1 MDVTLS
7 ELLATFMESPL
18 VVWVRTL
25 GPLGSCDGVG
35 SEEWVNMF
43 MELVDGVFLHKIMTH
58 IDPSP
63 ANQRLNKNVNNDVSL
78 RLHNLT
84 VLTRHIRTYYQEN
97 LQQLIVMSLPNILC
111 IAKDPLSAKSMEE
124 LRRLLL
130 LILGCAVQCERK
142 EEMIEKIKLLDI
154 ETQAAIVSHIQE
166 VTHNQLN
173 VLDLSWLEEEAE
185 LAQEEL
191 DPLSRNMAVSLRQLI
206 DQRDKANEAIANL
219 TQERDYLSSRQPQEG
234 CRSLGMGGTERGPGS
249 GGVGVSNGG
258 LALTVSGLTKEEK
271 QHLSV
276 ELADTKA
283 KLRRYRQEL
292 EEKTEQLMDSKHEVE
307 RLDHELQRVKQEN
320 QSLSCEAR
328 SVRVYRDEVDSLRER
343 ATRVDRLETE
353 LTRCKEKLND
363 VHFYKTRVEELRDD
377 NLTLMETKV
386 LLEEQLSASRGRC
399 DKLHTLEKD
408 NLLLRAKIHDLEMER
423 DSERR
428 RLEEL
433 VEENMLLEIGQKQSM
448 NESAHL
454 GWELEQLSKN
464 HDNTETRKSLV
475 HELNECVSSRVL
487 KLEKENRELQSSI
500 ERLREEK
507 HLLQEQQLHTQEL
520 DRENQGLST
529 KLERLQGLLDQERLT
544 NQDMESLGEELLK
557 EKQCLEREIHTLKA
571 EKDRQIS
578 ELESERQHLS
588 DAVGSL
594 RERAQSNSE
603 ARVREVEAE
612 NRQLHQNITDG
623 GSRLASLET
632 QLKLASEEAERLRE
646 KAGRCEEAERETGR
660 LERSRDAL
668 KREVASLRASSERSE
683 ALEKEA
689 SSLEQEVR
697 RLKREA
703 EEARRE
709 LQRLGRREEENNL
722 LTKENLDLRCSLEN
736 LRSSAS
742 RLAALQEEHREAQ
755 REREELQRRLED
767 AREEARGER
776 KRAERLELNAAALNQ
791 EKHRLEEERER
802 SREEREEAERE
813 RRETRGREEELRRE
827 VDELKEER
835 RRREEGE
842 EERRKLQL
850 DLDQSEKDRKHLE
863 KESWR
868 IRTQLEAKEA
878 DLEEKAMR
886 LATLEKEGGALSKEV
901 DRLKEVAVK
910 GKELERENKELQKQA
925 TIDKRA
931 LATLREELV
940 SEKLSV
946 QQHSVELERLNEE
959 LEKVGLNRE
968 RLLQQE
974 HTLEDSRYR
983 LLESRLEETVQQTM
997 KIKEEKISSLEQKLE
1012 ESSTL
1017 NATLRTELTTARQKV
1032 SALRQQ
1038 QEVEENSQQPSRRDR
1053 GQGSATT
1060 ELLQLKDHLIDVEKN
1075 NASLQ
1080 TESSLLKE
1088 QLKQLEN
1095 QNGSLNNQMVAL
1107 QRHTTTL
1114 QEQNT
1119 ALHTQTAKLQVEH
1132 STLSSQ
1138 SASLMAQN
1146 AVLQGQVAALE
1157 TEAES
1162 WQRQREEAKRGRES
1176 VLNDHERLLSVHER
1190 QAHEYEQLIS
1200 QHATLK
1206 GKQRALESEHR
1217 TLHSKYCTL
1226 LQQKEKWE
1234 EQEGRGQKEREE
1246 LNQEAQKN
1254 RLLQQ
1259 ENLQLKTEVDRLTES
1274 QSQLS
1279 EQWEGLQQRTN
1290 EMKSSLSSSQLEVS
1304 RWMAQYDTLLEQH
1317 QGLDLSMTKLDNHC
1331 ELLSR
1336 LKGNLEEENHHLL
1349 SQINLLSQQNHT
1361 LLERSMESK
1370 ELYHQEQKLYIDKL
1384 NALRRQK
1391 EKLEEKIMDQYKFY
1405 DPAPKK
1411 RSQWSGAKALVKLIK
1426 PRKESSRERGGD
1438 RDKEGGKERERA
1450 KSAPDLPLPA
1460 PPPLLPP
1467 DAPPPLPPR
1476 TGSDTS
1482 DSGHARSNHTS
1493 ATAASPSLGPQ
1504 SPALTPISR
1513 APPAP
1518 KRFCFLRSKSQDK
1531 LLPSSSSS
1539 SSSSSHPSVRPSLS
1553 LRRRLR
1559 FWSSTDITAD
1569 TIASQPL
1576 ATNGRCLTDRG
1587 RGLYRSSTPGGSNES
1602 VNGEEGHGQGQTP
1615 KALSSTPSQQASSLG
1630 PANSS
1635 GPRLGQGPGR
1645 RPRGLVFD
1653 EDSRLNTS
1661 DFVFGHHGNT
1671 GGRPGSADLS
1681 HNTSSSN
1688 SPVNC
1693 RDSSDRQARS
1703 ASLSS
1708 DDVTGL
1714 GQSQHSLPRSS
1725 TLPYDHAPQRAQPQ
1739 RGGGVR
1745 TKTRPSSPGSE
1756 MVTLEQFLQES
1767 NIKSPP
1773 MVSTGSRE
1781 DLMTD
1786 YFTRSPAP
1794 STPTGRDQATPTS
1807 YVTPTVQ
1814 PANQR
1819 PGQSVKPSPRQPVGQ
1834 SPASGQP
1841 LAQRTGQSLS
1851 RAFSLASA
1859 DLLRSNGP
1867 DSYRGN
1873 EGSPGQSDVV
1883 VRRQGGGAN
1892 GRERPLSARLAGPT
1906 NQHGDAS
1913 FLNPP
1918 IHHSSSLNLQTERY
1932 GERERERERERARTP
1947 VSRNGPS
1954 SSSSYHHRA
1963 EVAMVTPVR
1972 AVPALRLD
1980 DSSEQGEGLRDGRS
1994 TDSSHLKK
2002 EGERGSERARCG
2014 SVERPK
2020 STPASPDPNNDPQTV
2035 WYEYGCV

>member
-1 MDVTLS
+1 MDVTVS
-7 ELLATFMESPL
+7 ELLASFMESPL

-25 GPLGSCDGVG
+25 GPLGPCDDVG
-35 SEEWVNMF
+35 SEERVNMF
-43 MELVDGVFLHKIMTH
+43 MELVNGVFLHKIMTH

-63 ANQRLNKNVNNDVSL
+63 TNQRLNKNVNNDMAL

-84 VLTRHIRTYYQEN
+84 VLTRHIRTYYQDT
-97 LQQLIVMSLPNILC
+97 LQQLIVMPLPNILC
-111 IAKDPLSAKSMEE
+111 IAKDPISARSMEE
-124 LRRLLL
+124 LKRLLL
-130 LILGCAVQCERK
+130 LVLGCAVQCERK

-166 VTHNQLN
+166 VTHNQMN
-173 VLDLSWLEEEAE
+173 VLDLSWMEEGAE
-185 LAQEEL
+185 LTQDEL
-191 DPLSRNMAVSLRQLI
+191 EPLSRSMAVSLRQLI
-206 DQRDKANEAIANL
+206 DQRDKASEVIVDL
-219 TQERDYLSSRQPQEG
+219 TQERDYLSSQQPQEG
-234 CRSLGMGGTERGPGS
+234 CRSLGMSSPERGQSS
-249 GGVGVSNGG
+249 GGVTLNNGG
-258 LALTVSGLTKEEK
+258 SAVTVAGLTKEEK

-307 RLDHELQRVKQEN
+307 RLDQELQRLKQEN

-328 SVRVYRDEVDSLRER
+328 SVRAYRDEVDSLRER
-343 ATRVDRLETE
+343 AARVDRLETE

-363 VHFYKTRVEELRDD
+363 VHFYKTRVEELRED
-377 NLTLMETKV
+377 NMTLMETKV

-423 DSERR
+423 DNERR

-454 GWELEQLSKN
+454 GWELEQLTKN
-464 HDNTETRKSLV
+464 HDNTNTETRKSLV

-487 KLEKENRELQSSI
+487 KLEKENRELQASI
-500 ERLREEK
+500 ERLKEEN

-520 DRENQGLST
+520 DRENQGLSK

-544 NQDMESLGEELLK
+544 NQDMESLGEEILK
-557 EKQCLEREIHTLKA
+557 EKQTLERDMHALRA

-578 ELESERQHLS
+578 ELESEKQHLS
-588 DAVGSL
+588 DAVASL

-612 NRQLHQNITDG
+612 NRLMHQNITDIS
-623 GSRLASLET
+623 SRLASLET
-632 QLKLASEEAERLRE
+632 QLKQASEEAERLRE
-646 KAGRCEEAERETGR
+646 RAGRCEEAERDAAR
-660 LERSRDAL
+660 LERSREAL
-668 KREVASLRASSERSE
+668 NREVASLRACSERSE
-683 ALEKEA
+683 ALEKQVF
-689 SSLEQEVR
+689 SLEQEVH

-703 EEARRE
+703 EEAQRE
-709 LQRLGRREEENNL
+709 LQRLGTQEADNSL
-722 LTKENLDLRCSLEN
+722 LSKENLDLRCSVEN
-736 LRSSAS
+736 LRSSSA
-742 RLAALQEEHREAQ
+742 RLATLQEEHKEAQ
-755 REREELQRRLED
+755 KETQELQRRLEE
-767 AREEARGER
+767 AREEGQRER
-776 KRAERLELNAAALNQ
+776 KRAERLELNSATLNQ
-791 EKHRLEEERER
+791 EKHRLEEEIER
-802 SREEREEAERE
+802 SKEEREEVERE
-813 RRETRGREEELRRE
+813 RQETQSREEELRRE
-827 VDELKEER
+827 VEELKEER
-835 RRREEGE
+835 KRREDGD

-850 DLDQSEKDRKHLE
+850 DLEQSEKGRKHLE

-868 IRTQLEAKEA
+868 IRTLLEGKETE
-878 DLEEKAMR
+878 LEEKAR
-886 LATLEKEGGALSKEV
+886 TLATVEKEGVALGKEV

-910 GKELERENKELQKQA
+910 AKELERENKELQKQA
-925 TIDKRA
+925 TIDKRT
-931 LATLREELV
+931 LATLREDLV

-946 QQHSVELERLNEE
+946 QQQSVELERLNEE
-959 LEKVGLNRE
+959 LEKIGLNRE
-968 RLLQQE
+968 KLLQQE

-997 KIKEEKISSLEQKLE
+997 KIKEEKISSLEKKLE
-1012 ESSTL
+1012 ESNTQST
-1017 NATLRTELTTARQKV
+1017 TLRAELASAHQTV

-1038 QEVEENSQQPSRRDR
+1038 QEEENHSQQHSGGDR
-1053 GQGSATT
+1053 GRGSATA
-1060 ELLQLKDHLIDVEKN
+1060 ELLRLKDHLIDVEKN

-1080 TESSLLKE
+1080 TESSLLKD

-1095 QNGSLNNQMVAL
+1095 QNTSLNNQMLGL

-1114 QEQNT
+1114 QEQNST
-1119 ALHTQTAKLQVEH
+1119 LHTQTAKLQVEN

-1146 AVLQGQVAALE
+1146 AVLQGQVTALE
-1157 TEAES
+1157 TEVES
-1162 WQRQREEAKRGRES
+1162 WQRQREEAWRAREG
-1176 VLNDHERLLSVHER
+1176 VLSDHERLLSVHER

-1200 QHATLK
+1200 QHAALK
-1206 GKQRALESEHR
+1206 GKQRTLENELR
-1217 TLHSKYCTL
+1217 TLHSKHCIL

-1234 EQEGRGQKEREE
+1234 EQEGRGQKEKEE
-1246 LNQEAQKN
+1246 LNQEIQKN

-1274 QSQLS
+1274 QSQQS
-1279 EQWEGLQQRTN
+1279 EQCEGFQQRMN
-1290 EMKSSLSSSQLEVS
+1290 ELKSSLSSSQLEAS
-1304 RWMAQYDTLLEQH
+1304 RWMARYDSLMEQH
-1317 QGLDLSMTKLDNHC
+1317 QGLDLTMTKLDNHC

-1349 SQINLLSQQNHT
+1349 SQINLLSQQNHS

-1405 DPAPKK
+1405 DPTPKK
-1411 RSQWSGAKALVKLIK
+1411 RSQWSGAKALAKLIK
-1426 PRKESSRERGGD
+1426 PRKESSRERGD
-1438 RDKEGGKERERA
+1438 RDKEGGKEKERA
-1450 KSAPDLPLPA
+1450 KGAPDIPLPA

-1467 DAPPPLPPR
+1467 ETPPPLPQR
-1476 TGSDTS
+1476 TGVDAP
-1482 DSGHARSNHTS
+1482 DSSHAHSNHNNHT
-1493 ATAASPSLGPQ
+1493 TSPSLGPQ

-1513 APPAP
+1513 G
-1518 KRFCFLRSKSQDK
+1518 
-1531 LLPSSSSS
+1531 LP
-1539 SSSSSHPSVRPSLS
+1539 
-1553 LRRRLR
+1553 
-1559 FWSSTDITAD
+1559 
-1569 TIASQPL
+1569 
-1576 ATNGRCLTDRG
+1576 DRG
-1587 RGLYRSSTPGGSNES
+1587 RGVYRSSTPGGSSES
-1602 VNGEEGHGQGQTP
+1602 VNGEDGHRQGQAH
-1615 KALSSTPSQQASSLG
+1615 KALSSTPSHHSSSLG
-1630 PANSS
+1630 LTNNSS
-1635 GPRLGQGPGR
+1635 SRLGQTPSR
-1645 RPRGLVFD
+1645 RPRGLLLD

-1661 DFVFGHHGNT
+1661 DSMFGQHSNT
-1671 GGRPGSADLS
+1671 GGRPGSADFS

-1693 RDSSDRQARS
+1693 RDTSDRQVRS

-1708 DDVTGL
+1708 DDVVGP
-1714 GQSQHSLPRSS
+1714 GQSQQSLSRSS
-1725 TLPYDHAPQRAQPQ
+1725 TLPYDHTPQRAQPQ
-1739 RGGGVR
+1739 QGGGVR
-1745 TKTRPSSPGSE
+1745 NRTRTSSPGSE

-1767 NIKSPP
+1767 NKKSPP

-1794 STPTGRDQATPTS
+1794 SAPSGRDQVTPTS

-1814 PANQR
+1814 PSNQR

-1841 LAQRTGQSLS
+1841 VTQRTNQSLS
-1851 RAFSLASA
+1851 RAFSLASV

-1867 DSYRGN
+1867 DSFRGN

-1892 GRERPLSARLAGPT
+1892 GRERPLSARLVGPT
-1906 NQHGDAS
+1906 NQHGDGS

-1918 IHHSSSLNLQTERY
+1918 IHHSSSLNLQTERHA
-1932 GERERERERERARTP
+1932 ERERERGRTP
-1947 VSRNGPS
+1947 ASRNGPS
-1954 SSSSYHHRA
+1954 SSSSYHQRG

-1972 AVPALRLD
+1972 AVPATRLD
-1980 DSSEQGEGLRDGRS
+1980 GTSEHGEGLRDGRS
-1994 TDSSHLKK
+1994 GDSSHLKK
-2002 EGERGSERARCG
+2002 DGEKARCG

>member
-18 VVWVRTL
+18 VLWVRTL
-25 GPLGSCDGVG
+25 GPLGSSDDVG
-35 SEEWVNMF
+35 SEERVNMF

-63 ANQRLNKNVNNDVSL
+63 TNQRLNKNVNNDVSL

-84 VLTRHIRTYYQEN
+84 VLTRHIRTYYQET
-97 LQQLIVMSLPNILC
+97 LQQLVVMPLPNILC
-111 IAKDPLSAKSMEE
+111 IAKDPISAKSMEDMK
-124 LRRLLL
+124 RLLL

-173 VLDLSWLEEEAE
+173 VLDLSWLEEGSE
-185 LAQEEL
+185 LTHDEL
-191 DPLSRNMAVSLRQLI
+191 EPLSRNMAASLRQLI
-206 DQRDKANEAIANL
+206 DQRDKASEVIVDL
-219 TQERDYLSSRQPQEG
+219 TQERDYLFSQQPQEG
-234 CRSLGMGGTERGPGS
+234 CRNLGLSSPERGKSS
-249 GGVGVSNGG
+249 GGVGVNNGG
-258 LALTVSGLTKEEK
+258 SSVIVPGLTKEEK

-307 RLDHELQRVKQEN
+307 RLDQELQRLKQEN

-343 ATRVDRLETE
+343 AARVDRLETE
-353 LTRCKEKLND
+353 LSRCKEKLND

-386 LLEEQLSASRGRC
+386 LLEEQLSAARGRC

-423 DSERR
+423 DNERR

-433 VEENMLLEIGQKQSM
+433 VEENMMLEIGQKQSM

-454 GWELEQLSKN
+454 GWELEQLTKN
-464 HDNTETRKSLV
+464 HDNTNTETRKSLV
-475 HELNECVSSRVL
+475 HELNECVSSRAL
-487 KLEKENRELQSSI
+487 KLEKENRELQASI
-500 ERLREEK
+500 ERLKEEN

-520 DRENQGLST
+520 DRENQSLSK

-544 NQDMESLGEELLK
+544 NQDMESLGEEILK
-557 EKQCLEREIHTLKA
+557 EKQSLEKEMHTLSA

-578 ELESERQHLS
+578 ELESEKQHLS
-588 DAVGSL
+588 EAVVSL
-594 RERAQSNSE
+594 QERAQSNNV
-603 ARVREVEAE
+603 ARVREVETE
-612 NRQLHQNITDG
+612 NRLLHQNITDTS
-623 GSRLASLET
+623 SRLASLET

-646 KAGRCEEAERETGR
+646 RAGRCEEVEREAAR

-668 KREVASLRASSERSE
+668 NREVSSLRACSERSE
-683 ALEKEA
+683 ALEKQV
-689 SSLEQEVR
+689 SSLEQEMH

-703 EEARRE
+703 EEAQ
-709 LQRLGRREEENNL
+709 QRVGRHEGENSL
-722 LTKENLDLRCSLEN
+722 LSKENLDLRCSMEN
-736 LRSSAS
+736 LRSSTA
-742 RLAALQEEHREAQ
+742 RLATLQEEHKDAQ
-755 REREELQRRLED
+755 REIQELQRRLEE
-767 AREEARGER
+767 AREEAQGER
-776 KRAERLELNAAALNQ
+776 KRVERLELNVTALNQ
-791 EKHRLEEERER
+791 EKHRLEEEVQR
-802 SREEREEAERE
+802 SKEEREEVERE
-813 RRETRGREEELRRE
+813 SRDTQTREEELRRE
-827 VDELKEER
+827 VEELKQER
-835 RRREEGE
+835 RRREETDK
-842 EERRKLQL
+842 ERRKLQL
-850 DLDQSEKDRKHLE
+850 DLEQSEKGRKQLE

-868 IRTQLEAKEA
+868 IRTLLEGKETE
-878 DLEEKAMR
+878 LEEKAR
-886 LATLEKEGGALSKEV
+886 QLAAVEKEGTAQSKQV
-901 DRLKEVAVK
+901 DRLKEVVVK
-910 GKELERENKELQKQA
+910 AKELERENKELQKQA
-925 TIDKRA
+925 TIDKRT

-946 QQHSVELERLNEE
+946 QQQSVELERLNEE
-959 LEKVGLNRE
+959 LEKIGLNKE
-968 RLLQQE
+968 KLLQQE

-997 KIKEEKISSLEQKLE
+997 KIKEEKISSLEKKVE
-1012 ESSTL
+1012 ESNALS
-1017 NATLRTELTTARQKV
+1017 ATLRTELATARQTV
-1032 SALRQQ
+1032 STLRQQ
-1038 QEVEENSQQPSRRDR
+1038 QEEEANHNFQQHSGNDR
-1053 GQGSATT
+1053 GQGSATA
-1060 ELLQLKDHLIDVEKN
+1060 ELLRIKDHLIDIEKN

-1088 QLKQLEN
+1088 QLKQLDN
-1095 QNGSLNNQMVAL
+1095 QNTALNNQMVAL

-1114 QEQNT
+1114 QEQNS
-1119 ALHTQTAKLQVEH
+1119 ALHTQTAKLQVEN

-1146 AVLQGQVAALE
+1146 AVLQGQVTALE
-1157 TEAES
+1157 TEVES
-1162 WQRQREEAKRGRES
+1162 WQRQREEAWRGRES
-1176 VLNDHERLLSVHER
+1176 VLSDHERLLSVHER

-1200 QHATLK
+1200 QHTTLK
-1206 GKQRALESEHR
+1206 GKQRALEGEHR
-1217 TLHSKYCTL
+1217 TLHSKYCIL

-1234 EQEGRGQKEREE
+1234 EQEGRGRKEKEE
-1246 LNQEAQKN
+1246 QNQQIQKN

-1274 QSQLS
+1274 QSHQS
-1279 EQWEGLQQRTN
+1279 EQYEGLQQRTN
-1290 EMKSSLSSSQLEVS
+1290 ELKSSLSSAQQELSQ
-1304 RWMAQYDTLLEQH
+1304 WMARYDSLMEQH
-1317 QGLDLSMTKLDNHC
+1317 QGLDLTMTKLDNHC

-1405 DPAPKK
+1405 DPTPKK

-1426 PRKESSRERGGD
+1426 PRKESSRERAGD

-1450 KSAPDLPLPA
+1450 KSAPDIPLPA

-1467 DAPPPLPPR
+1467 ETPPPLPQR
-1476 TGSDTS
+1476 TASDTQDGS
-1482 DSGHARSNHTS
+1482 HAHSNHSNHSNHT
-1493 ATAASPSLGPQ
+1493 TSPSMGPQ

-1513 APPAP
+1513 
-1518 KRFCFLRSKSQDK
+1518 
-1531 LLPSSSSS
+1531 
-1539 SSSSSHPSVRPSLS
+1539 
-1553 LRRRLR
+1553 
-1559 FWSSTDITAD
+1559 
-1569 TIASQPL
+1569 
-1576 ATNGRCLTDRG
+1576 GLTDRS
-1587 RGLYRSSTPGGSNES
+1587 RGVYRSSTPGGSNES
-1602 VNGEEGHGQGQTP
+1602 INGEDGHGQVQSL
-1615 KALSSTPSQQASSLG
+1615 KALSSTPSHQSSSAGLT
-1630 PANSS
+1630 NSS
-1635 GPRLGQGPGR
+1635 RLGQGPSR
-1645 RPRGLVFD
+1645 RPRGLLFD
-1653 EDSRLNTS
+1653 EDSRHNTS
-1661 DFVFGHHGNT
+1661 DSVFGHHGNT
-1671 GGRPGSADLS
+1671 GGRPGSADFS

-1693 RDSSDRQARS
+1693 RDSSDRQGRS

-1708 DDVTGL
+1708 DDVMGL
-1714 GQSQHSLPRSS
+1714 SQSQQTLSRSS
-1725 TLPYDHAPQRAQPQ
+1725 TLPYDHAHQRAQPQ
-1739 RGGGVR
+1739 RGVGIR
-1745 TKTRPSSPGSE
+1745 TKARPSSPGSE

-1767 NIKSPP
+1767 NIQSPP

-1781 DLMTD
+1781 DLMAD

-1794 STPTGRDQATPTS
+1794 STPAGRDQVTPTS

-1814 PANQR
+1814 SSNQR

-1841 LAQRTGQSLS
+1841 STQRTSQSLS

-1867 DSYRGN
+1867 DSFHGN
-1873 EGSPGQSDVV
+1873 EGQSDVV
-1883 VRRQGGGAN
+1883 VRRQGGGA

-1906 NQHGDAS
+1906 NQHGDGS

-1932 GERERERERERARTP
+1932 GERERERGRTA

-1954 SSSSYHHRA
+1954 SSSPYHHHG

-1972 AVPALRLD
+1972 AVPAMRPEEA
-1980 DSSEQGEGLRDGRS
+1980 SEPGEVLRDGRS
-1994 TDSSHLKK
+1994 GDSSHLKK
-2002 EGERGSERARCG
+2002 ESERARCG

>member
-18 VVWVRTL
+18 VVWVQTL
-25 GPLGSCDGVG
+25 GPLGSRDDVG
-35 SEEWVNMF
+35 SEERVNMF

-63 ANQRLNKNVNNDVSL
+63 TNQRLNKNVNNDLSL

-84 VLTRHIRTYYQEN
+84 VLTRHIRAYYQET
-97 LQQLIVMSLPNILC
+97 LQQLIVMPLPNILC
-111 IAKDPLSAKSMEE
+111 IAKDPISAKSMEE
-124 LRRLLL
+124 MKSLLL

-173 VLDLSWLEEEAE
+173 VLDLSWLEEGSELAHAE
-185 LAQEEL
+185 LE
-191 DPLSRNMAVSLRQLI
+191 PLSRNMAVSLRQLI
-206 DQRDKANEAIANL
+206 DQRDQASEVIVDL
-219 TQERDYLSSRQPQEG
+219 TQEKDYLASQQPQEG
-234 CRSLGMGGTERGPGS
+234 CRNLGMGPG
-249 GGVGVSNGG
+249 GAGVNNGG
-258 LALTVSGLTKEEK
+258 SAAAVSGLTKEEK

-307 RLDHELQRVKQEN
+307 RLDQESQKLKQEN

-343 ATRVDRLETE
+343 AGRVDRLETE

-363 VHFYKTRVEELRDD
+363 VHFYKTRVEELRED

-386 LLEEQLSASRGRC
+386 LLEEQLSASRGRW

-423 DSERR
+423 DNERQ

-454 GWELEQLSKN
+454 GWELEQLTKN
-464 HDNTETRKSLV
+464 HDNTNTETRKSLV

-487 KLEKENRELQSSI
+487 KLEKENRELQASI
-500 ERLREEK
+500 ERLKEDN

-520 DRENQGLST
+520 DRENQSLSK

-544 NQDMESLGEELLK
+544 NQDMESLGEEILK
-557 EKQCLEREIHTLKA
+557 EKQSLEREIHTLRA

-578 ELESERQHLS
+578 ELESEKQHLS
-588 DAVGSL
+588 DAVASHQ
-594 RERAQSNSE
+594 ERAQSNSE

-612 NRQLHQNITDG
+612 NRLLHQNITDAS
-623 GSRLASLET
+623 SRLASSET
-632 QLKLASEEAERLRE
+632 QLKLANEEAERLRE
-646 KAGRCEEAERETGR
+646 RAGRCEEVEREAAR

-668 KREVASLRASSERSE
+668 NREVASLRACSERSE
-683 ALEKEA
+683 DLEKQM
-689 SSLEQEVR
+689 SSLEQEVH

-703 EEARRE
+703 EEAQRE
-709 LQRLGRREEENNL
+709 LQRLGRQESDNSL
-722 LTKENLDLRCSLEN
+722 LSKENLDLRCSLEN
-736 LRSSAS
+736 LRSSTA
-742 RLAALQEEHREAQ
+742 RLATLQEEHKESQ
-755 REREELQRRLED
+755 RETQELRRRLEE
-767 AREEARGER
+767 AREEAQGER
-776 KRAERLELNAAALNQ
+776 KRAERLELNVAAVNQ
-791 EKHRLEEERER
+791 EKHRLGEEMQR
-802 SREEREEAERE
+802 SKEEREEVERE
-813 RRETRGREEELRRE
+813 TGEMQAREEDLKRE
-827 VDELKEER
+827 VEELKEER
-835 RRREEGE
+835 RRREEVDK
-842 EERRKLQL
+842 ERRKLQL
-850 DLDQSEKDRKHLE
+850 DLEQSEKGRKHLE

-868 IRTQLEAKEA
+868 IRTLLEGKEVE
-878 DLEEKAMR
+878 LEEKDRR
-886 LATLEKEGGALSKEV
+886 LATVEKEGAAVSKEV

-910 GKELERENKELQKQA
+910 AKELERENKDLQKQA
-925 TIDKRA
+925 TIDKRT

-946 QQHSVELERLNEE
+946 QQQSVELERLNEE
-959 LEKVGLNRE
+959 LEKIGLNRE
-968 RLLQQE
+968 KLLQQE

-997 KIKEEKISSLEQKLE
+997 KVKEEKISCLERKVE
-1012 ESSTL
+1012 ESDAL
-1017 NATLRTELTTARQKV
+1017 NASLRAELATTV
-1032 SALRQQ
+1032 SALRQH
-1038 QEVEENSQQPSRRDR
+1038 QEEEAEEENHNSQQRSGSWR
-1053 GQGSATT
+1053 GQGSATA
-1060 ELLQLKDHLIDVEKN
+1060 ELLRIKDHLIDVEKN
-1075 NASLQ
+1075 SASLQ

-1095 QNGSLNNQMVAL
+1095 QNTSLNYQMVTL
-1107 QRHTTTL
+1107 QRHTATL
-1114 QEQNT
+1114 QEQNS
-1119 ALHTQTAKLQVEH
+1119 ALHTQTAKLQVEN

-1146 AVLQGQVAALE
+1146 AVLQGQVTALE
-1157 TEAES
+1157 TEVEA
-1162 WQRQREEAKRGRES
+1162 WQRQREEAWRARES
-1176 VLNDHERLLSVHER
+1176 VLSDHERLLSVHER

-1200 QHATLK
+1200 QHTAVK

-1217 TLHSKYCTL
+1217 TLHSKYCIL

-1234 EQEGRGQKEREE
+1234 EQEGRGQKEKED
-1246 LNQEAQKN
+1246 LNQEIQRN

-1259 ENLQLKTEVDRLTES
+1259 DNLQLKTQVDRLTGS
-1274 QSQLS
+1274 QSQQS
-1279 EQWEGLQQRTN
+1279 EQCEGLQQRMN
-1290 EMKSSLSSSQLEVS
+1290 ELKSSLSSAQLEVS
-1304 RWMAQYDTLLEQH
+1304 QWMARYDSLMEQH
-1317 QGLDLSMTKLDNHC
+1317 QGLDLTMTKLDNHC

-1384 NALRRQK
+1384 NTLRRQK

-1405 DPAPKK
+1405 DPTPKK
-1411 RSQWSGAKALVKLIK
+1411 RSQWAGAKAFAKLIK

-1438 RDKEGGKERERA
+1438 RDKEGGKDRERA
-1450 KSAPDLPLPA
+1450 KSAPDIPLPA

-1467 DAPPPLPPR
+1467 ETPPPPPQR
-1476 TGSDTS
+1476 TASDTQ
-1482 DSGHARSNHTS
+1482 DGGHAHSNHNNHT
-1493 ATAASPSLGPQ
+1493 ASPSPGPQ
-1504 SPALTPISR
+1504 SLVLTPISR
-1513 APPAP
+1513 
-1518 KRFCFLRSKSQDK
+1518 
-1531 LLPSSSSS
+1531 
-1539 SSSSSHPSVRPSLS
+1539 
-1553 LRRRLR
+1553 
-1559 FWSSTDITAD
+1559 
-1569 TIASQPL
+1569 
-1576 ATNGRCLTDRG
+1576 GLTDGRG
-1587 RGLYRSSTPGGSNES
+1587 RGVFRSSTPGGSSES
-1602 VNGEEGHGQGQTP
+1602 VNGEDGHGQGQTH
-1615 KALSSTPSQQASSLG
+1615 KALSSPVSHHSSSLG
-1630 PANSS
+1630 LTNNASS
-1635 GPRLGQGPGR
+1635 RLGQGPGR
-1645 RPRGLVFD
+1645 RPRGLLYD
-1653 EDSRLNTS
+1653 EDSRHNTS
-1661 DFVFGHHGNT
+1661 DSMFGHHDNT
-1671 GGRPGSADLS
+1671 GGRPGSADFS

-1688 SPVNC
+1688 SPINC
-1693 RDSSDRQARS
+1693 RDTSDCQVRS

-1708 DDVTGL
+1708 DDVVGL
-1714 GQSQHSLPRSS
+1714 SQSQQTLSRSS
-1725 TLPYDHAPQRAQPQ
+1725 TLPYDHTPQRAQPQ
-1739 RGGGVR
+1739 RGGGLR

-1767 NIKSPP
+1767 NVQSPP
-1773 MVSTGSRE
+1773 MVSTGSKE

-1794 STPTGRDQATPTS
+1794 SAPAGRDQVTPTS
-1807 YVTPTVQ
+1807 YVMPTVQ
-1814 PANQR
+1814 SSNQR
-1819 PGQSVKPSPRQPVGQ
+1819 PGQNVKPSPRQPVGQ
-1834 SPASGQP
+1834 SPASGQQVT
-1841 LAQRTGQSLS
+1841 QRTSQSLS

-1867 DSYRGN
+1867 DSFCGN
-1873 EGSPGQSDVV
+1873 EGQSDVV
-1883 VRRQGGGAN
+1883 VRRPGGGAN

-1906 NQHGDAS
+1906 NQPGDGS

-1932 GERERERERERARTP
+1932 AERERERGRTP
-1947 VSRNGPS
+1947 IARNGPS
-1954 SSSSYHHRA
+1954 SSPSYHHRG

-1972 AVPALRLD
+1972 AVPTTRPDEA
-1980 DSSEQGEGLRDGRS
+1980 SEQGEVLREGRS
-1994 TDSSHLKK
+1994 GDSSHLKK
-2002 EGERGSERARCG
+2002 ESERARCG

>member
-25 GPLGSCDGVG
+25 GPLGPCEDAG
-35 SEEWVNMF
+35 SEERVNMF

-63 ANQRLNKNVNNDVSL
+63 TNQRLNKNVNNDVSL

-84 VLTRHIRTYYQEN
+84 VLTRHIRTYYQET
-97 LQQLIVMSLPNILC
+97 LQQLILMSLPNILC

-124 LRRLLL
+124 LKRLLL
-130 LILGCAVQCERK
+130 LLLGCAVQCERK

-173 VLDLSWLEEEAE
+173 VLDLSWLEEGPE
-185 LAQEEL
+185 LAHEEL
-191 DPLSRNMAVSLRQLI
+191 APLSRNMASSLRQLI
-206 DQRDKANEAIANL
+206 DQRDKASEVIVDL
-219 TQERDYLSSRQPQEG
+219 TQERDFLFSQQPQEG
-234 CRSLGMGGTERGPGS
+234 CRNLGMSSPERGKSS
-249 GGVGVSNGG
+249 GGVGLNNGG
-258 LALTVSGLTKEEK
+258 SAVIVLTKEEK

-307 RLDHELQRVKQEN
+307 RQDQELQRVKQEN
-320 QSLSCEAR
+320 QSLSSEAR

-343 ATRVDRLETE
+343 ASRVDRLETE

-363 VHFYKTRVEELRDD
+363 VHFYKTRVEELRED
-377 NLTLMETKV
+377 NMTLMETKV
-386 LLEEQLSASRGRC
+386 LLEEQLTASRGRC

-408 NLLLRAKIHDLEMER
+408 NLLLRAKLQDLEMER

-454 GWELEQLSKN
+454 GWELEQLTKN
-464 HDNTETRKSLV
+464 HDNTNTETRKSLV

-487 KLEKENRELQSSI
+487 KLEKENRELQASI
-500 ERLREEK
+500 ERLKEDN
-507 HLLQEQQLHTQEL
+507 HQLQEKQLHTQEL
-520 DRENQGLST
+520 DRENQSLSK

-544 NQDMESLGEELLK
+544 NQDMESLGEEILK
-557 EKQCLEREIHTLKA
+557 EKQILERDMHTLRA
-571 EKDRQIS
+571 ERDRQIS
-578 ELESERQHLS
+578 ELESEKQHLS
-588 DAVGSL
+588 DAVASL
-594 RERAQSNSE
+594 QERAQSNNE
-603 ARVREVEAE
+603 ARVREVETE
-612 NRQLHQNITDG
+612 NRVLHQNITDTS
-623 GSRLASLET
+623 SRLASLET
-632 QLKLASEEAERLRE
+632 QLKLANEESKRLRE
-646 KAGRCEEAERETGR
+646 RAGRCEEVEREAAR

-668 KREVASLRASSERSE
+668 NREVASLRACSERSE
-683 ALEKEA
+683 AVEKQV
-689 SSLEQEVR
+689 SSLEQEVH

-703 EEARRE
+703 EEAQKE
-709 LQRLGRREEENNL
+709 LQRLGRQEAENGL
-722 LTKENLDLRCSLEN
+722 LSKENLDLRCSMEN
-736 LRSSAS
+736 LRSSSA
-742 RLAALQEEHREAQ
+742 RLATLQEEHKESQ
-755 REREELQRRLED
+755 RETQELQRRLEE
-767 AREEARGER
+767 AREEAQGEK
-776 KRAERLELNAAALNQ
+776 KRTERLELNVAALNQ
-791 EKHRLEEERER
+791 EKHCLEEEIQR
-802 SREEREEAERE
+802 SKEEREEVERE
-813 RRETRGREEELRRE
+813 KQETQVREEEVRRE
-827 VDELKEER
+827 VEDLKEER
-835 RRREEGE
+835 RRREEGDK
-842 EERRKLQL
+842 ERRKIQL
-850 DLDQSEKDRKHLE
+850 DLEQSEKGRKHLE

-868 IRTQLEAKEA
+868 IRTLLEGKETE
-878 DLEEKAMR
+878 LEEKTRR
-886 LATLEKEGGALSKEV
+886 LATVKKESTALSKEV
-901 DRLKEVAVK
+901 ERLKEVAVK
-910 GKELERENKELQKQA
+910 AKELERENKELQKQA
-925 TIDKRA
+925 TIDKRT

-946 QQHSVELERLNEE
+946 QQQSIELERLNEE
-959 LEKVGLNRE
+959 LEKIGLNRE
-968 RLLQQE
+968 KLLQQE

-997 KIKEEKISSLEQKLE
+997 KIKEEKISHLEKKVE
-1012 ESSTL
+1012 ESNTL
-1017 NATLRTELTTARQKV
+1017 NTTLRAELANARQTV
-1032 SALRQQ
+1032 SVLRQQ
-1038 QEVEENSQQPSRRDR
+1038 QAEEENHNSQHRSGIDR
-1053 GQGSATT
+1053 GQGSATA
-1060 ELLQLKDHLIDVEKN
+1060 ELLRIKDHLIDVEKN

-1088 QLKQLEN
+1088 QLKQLDN
-1095 QNGSLNNQMVAL
+1095 QNTSLNNQMGAQ
-1107 QRHTTTL
+1107 QRHTSTL
-1114 QEQNT
+1114 QEQNSS
-1119 ALHTQTAKLQVEH
+1119 LHTQTAKLQVEN

-1146 AVLQGQVAALE
+1146 AVLQGQVTALE
-1157 TEAES
+1157 TEVES
-1162 WQRQREEAKRGRES
+1162 WQRQREEAWRARES
-1176 VLNDHERLLSVHER
+1176 VLSDHERLLSVHER

-1200 QHATLK
+1200 QHTTLK
-1206 GKQRALESEHR
+1206 GKQRALESDHR
-1217 TLHSKYCTL
+1217 TLHSKYCVL
-1226 LQQKEKWE
+1226 LQQKDKWE
-1234 EQEGRGQKEREE
+1234 EQEGRGQKEKEE
-1246 LNQEAQKN
+1246 LNQEVQKN

-1259 ENLQLKTEVDRLTES
+1259 ENLQLKTEVDRLTGS
-1274 QSQLS
+1274 QSQQS
-1279 EQWEGLQQRTN
+1279 EQCEGLQQRMN
-1290 EMKSSLSSSQLEVS
+1290 ELKSSLSTSKLEVS
-1304 RWMAQYDTLLEQH
+1304 GWMARYDSLKEQH
-1317 QGLDLSMTKLDNHC
+1317 QGLDLTMTKLDNHC

-1370 ELYHQEQKLYIDKL
+1370 EMYHQEQKLYIDKL

-1405 DPAPKK
+1405 DPTPKK
-1411 RSQWSGAKALVKLIK
+1411 RSQWSGAKALAKLIK

-1438 RDKEGGKERERA
+1438 RDKDACKDRERA
-1450 KSAPDLPLPA
+1450 KSAPDIPLPA

-1467 DAPPPLPPR
+1467 ETPPPLPLR
-1476 TGSDTS
+1476 TASDTQ
-1482 DSGHARSNHTS
+1482 DSGHAHSNHNNHIT
-1493 ATAASPSLGPQ
+1493 SPSLGPL

-1513 APPAP
+1513 G
-1518 KRFCFLRSKSQDK
+1518 LSDRS
-1531 LLPSSSSS
+1531 
-1539 SSSSSHPSVRPSLS
+1539 
-1553 LRRRLR
+1553 
-1559 FWSSTDITAD
+1559 
-1569 TIASQPL
+1569 
-1576 ATNGRCLTDRG
+1576 RG
-1587 RGLYRSSTPGGSNES
+1587 VFRSSTPGGSSES
-1602 VNGEEGHGQGQTP
+1602 INGDDGHGQGQTH
-1615 KALSSTPSQQASSLG
+1615 KALSSTPSHPPSSLG
-1630 PANSS
+1630 LNNSS
-1635 GPRLGQGPGR
+1635 SSRLGPVPVR
-1645 RPRGLVFD
+1645 RPRGFLFD
-1653 EDSRLNTS
+1653 EDSRQNTPDS
-1661 DFVFGHHGNT
+1661 MFSHHGNT
-1671 GGRPGSADLS
+1671 GGRPGSADFS

-1693 RDSSDRQARS
+1693 RDTPDRQPRS

-1708 DDVTGL
+1708 DDVMGL
-1714 GQSQHSLPRSS
+1714 SQSQQTLSRSS

-1739 RGGGVR
+1739 RGAGVR
-1745 TKTRPSSPGSE
+1745 KPRLSSPGSE

-1767 NIKSPP
+1767 NVQSPP

-1794 STPTGRDQATPTS
+1794 SVPAGRDQVTPTN

-1814 PANQR
+1814 SSNQR

-1834 SPASGQP
+1834 SPASGP
-1841 LAQRTGQSLS
+1841 PVTQRTGQSLS
-1851 RAFSLASA
+1851 RAYSLATA

-1867 DSYRGN
+1867 DSFRGN
-1873 EGSPGQSDVV
+1873 EGQSDVV

-1906 NQHGDAS
+1906 NQHGDGS

-1932 GERERERERERARTP
+1932 AERERERGRARVP
-1947 VSRNGPS
+1947 GNGP
-1954 SSSSYHHRA
+1954 HQHRG
-1963 EVAMVTPVR
+1963 EVAMVSPVR
-1972 AVPALRLD
+1972 AVPATRPD
-1980 DSSEQGEGLRDGRS
+1980 DTSEHTEVREGRPG
-1994 TDSSHLKK
+1994 DSANLKK
-2002 EGERGSERARCG
+2002 EGERGRCG
-2014 SVERPK
+2014 STERPK

>member
-25 GPLGSCDGVG
+25 GPLSSHGDAG
-35 SEEWVNMF
+35 SEDRVNMF

-63 ANQRLNKNVNNDVSL
+63 ANQRLNKNVNNDLAL

-84 VLTRHIRTYYQEN
+84 VLTRHIRTYYQET
-97 LQQLIVMSLPNILC
+97 LQQLIVMPLPNILC

-124 LRRLLL
+124 LKRLLL
-130 LILGCAVQCERK
+130 LLLGCAVQCERK

-166 VTHNQLN
+166 VTHNQMN
-173 VLDLSWLEEEAE
+173 VLDLSWLEEESEVAHE
-185 LAQEEL
+185 VLE
-191 DPLSRNMAVSLRQLI
+191 PLSRNMAVSLKQLI
-206 DQRDKANEAIANL
+206 DQRDKASEVIVDL
-219 TQERDYLSSRQPQEG
+219 TQERDYLSSQQPQEG
-234 CRSLGMGGTERGPGS
+234 CRNLSMGSPEHGKTS
-249 GGVGVSNGG
+249 GGVGVNSGG
-258 LALTVSGLTKEEK
+258 VATAALTKEEK

-307 RLDHELQRVKQEN
+307 RQDQELQRLRQEN

-328 SVRVYRDEVDSLRER
+328 SVRAYRDEVDSLRER
-343 ATRVDRLETE
+343 AARVDRLETE
-353 LTRCKEKLND
+353 LSRCKEKLND

-423 DSERR
+423 DNERR

-454 GWELEQLSKN
+454 GWELEQLTKN
-464 HDNTETRKSLV
+464 HDNTNTETRKSLV

-487 KLEKENRELQSSI
+487 KLEKENRELQASI
-500 ERLREEK
+500 ERLKEDN
-507 HLLQEQQLHTQEL
+507 HLLQEQQLQSQEL
-520 DRENQGLST
+520 DRENQSLSN

-544 NQDMESLGEELLK
+544 NQDMESLGDEILK
-557 EKQCLEREIHTLKA
+557 EKQSLQREMHTLRA

-578 ELESERQHLS
+578 ELESEKRHLS
-588 DAVGSL
+588 EAVRSL
-594 RERAQSNSE
+594 QERAQSNSE
-603 ARVREVEAE
+603 ARVREVEAK
-612 NRQLHQNITDG
+612 NRLLHQSITDTS
-623 GSRLASLET
+623 SRLASLET
-632 QLKLASEEAERLRE
+632 QLKVTSEEADRLRE
-646 KAGRCEEAERETGR
+646 KAGRCEEVEREVAR

-668 KREVASLRASSERSE
+668 SREVASLRACSERSE
-683 ALEKEA
+683 ALEKEV
-689 SSLEQEVR
+689 SSLEQEVH
-697 RLKREA
+697 RLKRDA
-703 EEARRE
+703 EEAQRE
-709 LQRLGRREEENNL
+709 QQRLAKQEAENSL
-722 LTKENLDLRCSLEN
+722 LTKENLELRCSVEN
-736 LRSSAS
+736 LRSSSA
-742 RLAALQEEHREAQ
+742 RLPTLQEELKEAQ
-755 REREELQRRLED
+755 REMQELQSRLEE
-767 AREEARGER
+767 AREEAQGEK
-776 KRAERLELNAAALNQ
+776 KRVERLELSAAATNQ
-791 EKHRLEEERER
+791 EKHRLEEEVER
-802 SREEREEAERE
+802 SKEERAEVERARQEAQS
-813 RRETRGREEELRRE
+813 REEELRRE
-827 VDELKEER
+827 AEELKEER
-835 RRREEGE
+835 RRREEGD

-850 DLDQSEKDRKHLE
+850 DLEQSEKGRKSME

-868 IRTQLEAKEA
+868 IRTLLEGKETELEERSRHLTTATKEA
-878 DLEEKAMR
+878 A
-886 LATLEKEGGALSKEV
+886 ALNKEV
-901 DRLKEVAVK
+901 ERLKEVAVRA
-910 GKELERENKELQKQA
+910 KEMERENKELQKQA
-925 TIDKRA
+925 TIDKRT

-946 QQHSVELERLNEE
+946 QQQNVELERLNEE
-959 LEKVGLNRE
+959 LEKIGLNRE
-968 RLLQQE
+968 KLLQQE
-974 HTLEDSRYR
+974 HTLEDSKYR

-997 KIKEEKISSLEQKLE
+997 KVKEEKISSLEKKLE
-1012 ESSTL
+1012 ESNAL
-1017 NATLRTELTTARQKV
+1017 NATLRTELATARQTV
-1032 SALRQQ
+1032 SVLRQQ
-1038 QEVEENSQQPSRRDR
+1038 QEEENHNTQQHSGSER
-1053 GQGSATT
+1053 GATA
-1060 ELLQLKDHLIDVEKN
+1060 ELLRIKDHLIDVEKN

-1095 QNGSLNNQMVAL
+1095 QNTSLNNQMVAL

-1114 QEQNT
+1114 QEQNS
-1119 ALHTQTAKLQVEH
+1119 ALHTQTAKLQVEN

-1146 AVLQGQVAALE
+1146 AVLQGQVTALE
-1157 TEAES
+1157 TEVES
-1162 WQRQREEAKRGRES
+1162 WQRQREEAWRGREN
-1176 VLNDHERLLSVHER
+1176 VLSDHERLLNVHER

-1200 QHATLK
+1200 QHAALK
-1206 GKQRALESEHR
+1206 GKQRALEGEHR
-1217 TLHSKYCTL
+1217 ALHAKYCVL
-1226 LQQKEKWE
+1226 LQQKDKWE
-1234 EQEGRGQKEREE
+1234 EQEGRGQKDKEE
-1246 LNQEAQKN
+1246 LSQEVQKN

-1259 ENLQLKTEVDRLTES
+1259 ENLQLKSEVDRLMENKS
-1274 QSQLS
+1274 QHA
-1279 EQWEGLQQRTN
+1279 EQSDVLQQRVN
-1290 EMKSSLSSSQLEVS
+1290 ELKSSLATAQQEASQ
-1304 RWMAQYDTLLEQH
+1304 WMTRYDSLMEQH
-1317 QGLDLSMTKLDNHC
+1317 QGLDITMTKLDNHC

-1405 DPAPKK
+1405 DPTPKK
-1411 RSQWSGAKALVKLIK
+1411 RSQWSGAKALAKLIK

-1438 RDKEGGKERERA
+1438 RDKEAVKERERI
-1450 KSAPDLPLPA
+1450 KSAPDIPLPA

-1467 DAPPPLPPR
+1467 ETPPLHR
-1476 TGSDTS
+1476 SVS
-1482 DSGHARSNHTS
+1482 DSHDGGHAHSNHHS
-1493 ATAASPSLGPQ
+1493 LATSPSLGPK

-1513 APPAP
+1513 
-1518 KRFCFLRSKSQDK
+1518 
-1531 LLPSSSSS
+1531 
-1539 SSSSSHPSVRPSLS
+1539 
-1553 LRRRLR
+1553 
-1559 FWSSTDITAD
+1559 
-1569 TIASQPL
+1569 
-1576 ATNGRCLTDRG
+1576 GMTDRG
-1587 RGLYRSSTPGGSNES
+1587 RGIYRSSTPGDSSENG
-1602 VNGEEGHGQGQTP
+1602 VNGEDGPGAGQTH
-1615 KALSSTPSQQASSLG
+1615 KSHLSSTPNHHSSSLAL
-1630 PANSS
+1630 ANNPNS
-1635 GPRLGQGPGR
+1635 RLGPGANR
-1645 RPRGLVFD
+1645 RPRGLFD
-1653 EDSRLNTS
+1653 EDSRHNAS
-1661 DFVFGHHGNT
+1661 DSVFGPPGIP
-1671 GGRPGSADLS
+1671 GGRPGSADFS

-1693 RDSSDRQARS
+1693 RDTSDRQARS

-1708 DDVTGL
+1708 DDVIGL
-1714 GQSQHSLPRSS
+1714 SQSQLALSRSS

-1745 TKTRPSSPGSE
+1745 SKTRPSSPGSE

-1767 NIKSPP
+1767 NLQSPP
-1773 MVSTGSRE
+1773 VVSTGSRE

-1794 STPTGRDQATPTS
+1794 SASSREQVTPTS

-1814 PANQR
+1814 PSSQR

-1834 SPASGQP
+1834 SPASTQNP
-1841 LAQRTGQSLS
+1841 SHRAGQSLS

-1867 DSYRGN
+1867 DSFRGN
-1873 EGSPGQSDVV
+1873 EGSPGQADVV
-1883 VRRQGGGAN
+1883 VRRQGGGHS
-1892 GRERPLSARLAGPT
+1892 GRERPLSARISGT
-1906 NQHGDAS
+1906 GGQHGDAG
-1913 FLNPP
+1913 FLSPT

-1932 GERERERERERARTP
+1932 AERERDRDRARTP
-1947 VSRNGPS
+1947 VSVSRNGLSATS
-1954 SSSSYHHRA
+1954 SGHRG

-1972 AVPALRLD
+1972 AVPTARAD
-1980 DSSEQGEGLRDGRS
+1980 TVAEHGDVQREGRS
-1994 TDSSHLKK
+1994 GDSSHSKK
-2002 EGERGSERARCG
+2002 ESERARC
-2014 SVERPK
+2014 SSAERPK